1 MNTRVIFSTLRK
13 FNVVNP
19 NEIVTFTNTP
29 INVGEGMDGGT
40 GVFTAPVSGFYSFS
54 FSAQGD
60 TLAPDTDIIMYRN
73 DVYDFRIADHNKN
86 GNYDMGNIAYSWNIR
101 LDQNDRIYLKLTE
114 ESNSL
119 FCSSSVYAWFNGHL
133 LMAL

>member
-1 MNTRVIFSTLRK
+1 MIFSTFRK
-13 FNVVNP
+13 LYNVNP

-29 INVGEGMDGGT
+29 INVGNGMDGNTGT
-40 GVFTAPVSGFYSFS
+40 FTAPVSGFYSFS

-60 TLAPDTDIIMYRN
+60 TLAPYTDIVMYRN
-73 DVYDFRIADHNKN
+73 DVYDFRIADHNKD
-86 GNYDMGNIAYSWNIR
+86 GNYDMGNIAYSWTLH

-119 FCSSSVYAWFNGHL
+119 FCSTFVYAWFNGHL